1 MGLRTNRPRYLPI
14 GVDLGTSCLRMAQ
27 LRTCATGV
35 ELVAAESAEVPP
47 EYRDDSRRRMS
58 FLSRQLS
65 RMRKIGGFKGRRAT
79 LALPAGMV
87 FVQPVRIPVLP
98 EARADAAVRSEIARS
113 LPYPLEDAVIRHVAA
128 RASDSDRDQMQE
140 RIVVAVPRVELE
152 RYMAMARAARLTVEG
167 VTADVCAVA
176 DCFARL
182 FQRASDESRTTLFLD
197 VGHSSTQV
205 VLCRGG
211 TMIFARNL
219 TVGGR
224 ELDQELASALQVS
237 PEQAYQVRR
246 EMLAHESQSD
256 AEEELLRLLEAR
268 IAQIAGDI
276 SDCLRYCEVSMGSRP
291 IGRVVF
297 LGGQAHDKRFCQC
310 IAEQLNLPA
319 QVGNPM
325 VAVRPT
331 GPRRQIGPLDLR
343 RPCPAWAVAFGLSL
357 GTAAA

>member
-1 MGLRTNRPRYLPI
+1 MGLSTNRYLPI

-27 LRTCATGV
+27 LRTCEGGV
-35 ELVAAESAEVPP
+35 ELVAAESADIPLQ
-47 EYRDDSRRRMS
+47 YRDDSKRRMS
-58 FLSRQLS
+58 FLSKQLS
-65 RMRKIGGFKGRRAT
+65 RLRKSGGFKGRSAT
-79 LALPAGMV
+79 LSLPAGMV
-87 FVQPVRIPVLP
+87 FVQPVRIPLLP
-98 EARADAAVRSEIARS
+98 DASAEAAVRTEIAGS
-113 LPYPLEDAVIRHVAA
+113 LPYPVEDAVIRHVAA
-128 RASDSDRDQMQE
+128 RASDGDHDQMQE
-140 RIVVAVPRVELE
+140 RIVVAVPRTELE
-152 RYMAMARAARLTVEG
+152 RYMGVARAAHLTVEG

-182 FQRASDESRTTLFLD
+182 FRRASDASRTTLFLD

-205 VLCRGG
+205 VLCRGAK
-211 TMIFARNL
+211 MIFARNL
-219 TVGGR
+219 AVGGR
-224 ELDQELASALQVS
+224 ELDAEVASALKIP

-246 EMLAHESQSD
+246 EMLAQECQSS

-310 IAEQLNLPA
+310 IAERLNLPA

-325 VAVRPT
+325 VAVRP
-331 GPRRQIGPLDLR
+331 GAGGQIGKLDLR

-357 GTAAA
+357 GAAAA